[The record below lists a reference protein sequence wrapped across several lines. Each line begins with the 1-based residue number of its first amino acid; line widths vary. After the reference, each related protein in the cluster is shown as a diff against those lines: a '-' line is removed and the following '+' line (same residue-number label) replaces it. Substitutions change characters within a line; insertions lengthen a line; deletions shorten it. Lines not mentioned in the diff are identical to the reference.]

1 MRDVQL
7 MMAFMIYYLITAL
20 ALMLSF
26 ICKVAH
32 MPANLAFQILILA
45 SDLLVRLTIP
55 ISEVEY
61 EYMMNNPIPFKGL
74 EGEEVT
80 IDYQR

>member
-1 MRDVQL
+1 
-7 MMAFMIYYLITAL
+7 MIYYLITAL

-26 ICKVAH
+26 ICQMAH
-32 MPANLAFQILILA
+32 MPANLVFQILILS
-45 SDLLVRLTIP
+45 SDILVRLTIP

-61 EYMMNNPIPFKGL
+61 ENMMNNPIPFKGL

-80 IDYQR
+80 IDFQR